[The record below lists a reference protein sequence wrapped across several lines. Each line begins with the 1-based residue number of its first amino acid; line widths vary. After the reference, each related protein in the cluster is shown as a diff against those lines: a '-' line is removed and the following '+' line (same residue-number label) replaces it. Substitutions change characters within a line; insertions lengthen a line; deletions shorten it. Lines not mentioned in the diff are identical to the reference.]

1 MIKKNAFFLSL
12 FSLLFLV
19 TNSYAQDVK
28 TDFKTA
34 SISIFKNGTAFFIKS
49 GKVKT
54 NNGSYRISKNIPPA
68 LFGTYWVNTP
78 NSNIKSLSSYV
89 DTLSTSKKILANSIA
104 EILRANEGKQ
114 VKLHLRQEETTLDGV
129 VEEIEKV
136 SPANPN
142 STVRYLVNFR
152 TASKWMSL
160 TASDIK
166 RVEFLEKP
174 NQTYKL
180 SQAEVKPILEVAFK
194 AQKPSQA
201 LSMMYL
207 SNGLSWTPIYLIE
220 LLSEEQA
227 QLTLRA
233 EVVNNIE
240 DIEQTDVNF
249 VVGVPN
255 FNYADKL
262 SSLINF
268 ANTVSNVRGNNSFAN
283 FSNTFS
289 TQTYSIEANENSGGG
304 MINANGIQGSSEEDL
319 YFYTLKNMSLKKGGR
334 GHYPIFETKIKIAHI
349 YETNLPPNNPNKQ
362 SYRSDY
368 LFSPNPNKIFHSIKV
383 NNDTQYPFTT
393 GPALVVKQ
401 QGETKPISQDRL
413 NYTSVGGNSF
423 VKLTEA
429 PDVRIKQ
436 GEKVIERAERAKKLT
451 RGGSIYSY
459 DLLTIEGQIKIN
471 NYKNKK
477 INLNIRRTILGDL
490 KKSSVKW
497 LKSARVNT
505 YGQANVTTDVCWET
519 SLKAGEEL
527 EITYTYQIHVLH

>member
-1 MIKKNAFFLSL
+1 MIKKNVLF

-19 TNSYAQDVK
+19 ANSFAQNVK
-28 TDFKTA
+28 TDFKTS

-49 GKVKT
+49 GKIKT
-54 NNGSYRISKNIPPA
+54 NKGSYRISKNIPSA

-78 NSNIKSLSSYV
+78 NDNIKALSSYV
-89 DTLSTSKKILANSIA
+89 DTLSTAKKILANSIS
-104 EILRANEGKQ
+104 EILRANQGKQ
-114 VKLHLRQEETTLDGV
+114 VKLYFRQDETSLSGV
-129 VEEIEKV
+129 VEEIEKAN
-136 SPANPN
+136 PANSN
-142 STVRYLVNFR
+142 STIRYLVNFR
-152 TASKWMSL
+152 TANKWMSFA
-160 TASDIK
+160 ASDVK

-174 NQTYKL
+174 SQTYQL
-180 SQAEVKPILEVAFK
+180 PQEEITPILQVDFK
-194 AQKPSQA
+194 AQKPSQE

-240 DIEQTDVNF
+240 DIKKTDVNF

-262 SSLINF
+262 SALINF
-268 ANTVSNVRGNNSFAN
+268 SNIVSSSRGNNNFAN

-289 TQTYSIEANENSGGG
+289 TQTYSIEANGNTAGGT
-304 MINANGIQGSSEEDL
+304 ISATGIQGSSEEDL

-436 GEKVIERAERAKKLT
+436 GEKVIKRAERAKKLT

-459 DLLTIEGQIKIN
+459 DLLTVEGQIKVN

-490 KKSSVKW
+490 KKSSIKW
-497 LKSARVNT
+497 LKAARVNT

-519 SLKAGEEL
+519 SLNAGEEL